1 MTKLH
6 LTKEQTEILLDAVE
20 YRIGDL
26 EEYLP
31 SAFAELD
38 YRGDEDSLDQLKA
51 TLSHLKAIAPW
62 LDHQL
67 NWEN

>member
-1 MTKLH
+1 MTTLH

-31 SAFAELD
+31 SACAELD
-38 YRGDEDSLDQLKA
+38 YRGDEDGLESLKIAQN
-51 TLSHLKAIAPW
+51 HLKAIATL